1 MVSVDVHTD
10 IRFFFMMNYRNEMWN
25 ILRNCRALANRVS
38 CIIRDKTL
46 ITRLA
51 RWIFSYRFLWLFNL
65 LSDLGNDK
73 SCDTL
78 EKVSEEAG
86 MVVKY
91 QKSSQHP
98 TGKCAVLITGQDRSL
113 VTKLDAANHFTP
125 AHFEDKANWAL
136 VESAKI
142 YYSSGKAVGELSTFS
157 MVL

>member
-1 MVSVDVHTD
+1 
-10 IRFFFMMNYRNEMWN
+10 MNIFHIYFY
-25 ILRNCRALANRVS
+25 
-38 CIIRDKTL
+38 DYL
-46 ITRLA
+46 ICSL
-51 RWIFSYRFLWLFNL
+51 I
-65 LSDLGNDK
+65 LGNDK

-142 YYSSGKAVGELSTFS
+142 YYSSGKVVGELDTLS